1 MCPTT
6 TASPPTTNIL
16 KTMPNYPIPIY
27 STDEDDD
34 DYDLSELADDYDPT
48 PQFLYDNT
56 NGEPPI
62 SWQERRDAE
71 FRKKYGWA

>member
-1 MCPTT
+1 MSYHISL
-6 TASPPTTNIL
+6 TANYYPPWKI
-16 KTMPNYPIPIY
+16 MFDY
-27 STDEDDD
+27 DDD
-34 DYDLSELADDYDPT
+34 IDYDDDYDPT
-48 PQFLYDNT
+48 PQYLYDDT